1 MKIKM
6 IKSKKGAGELSRKV
20 FTILILAA
28 MPGLGFAVDNSI
40 YIDQTG
46 DNATITMTQDGANN
60 QVKGVG
66 TANYNATTKS
76 IQGTNGLK
84 TDSATIYGDN
94 NNVTVS
100 QIGAGNTLS
109 LGIDSTVVSGVG
121 VNLTYYT
128 SGGTNTGLIN
138 INAGGTGVAANT
150 VANISQAGGG
160 NTAMINLTGTGNTL
174 NATQTGGTGTLG
186 IRANADSTTQTIAT
200 SGGTNNKVY
209 TDLTGDKGTVNILAI
224 GASNTITAT
233 QSGGGANGHNVG
245 IDLTGSSN
253 TVTTNQSGT
262 IDTTIGIKSVGSGN
276 IFSITT
282 RN

>member
-1 MKIKM
+1 MKNKM
-6 IKSKKGAGELSRKV
+6 KKRITGTGGLSRKI

-60 QVKGVG
+60 QIKGVG
-66 TANYNATTKS
+66 TANYDATTKS

-128 SGGTNTGLIN
+128 SGASNTGFIN
-138 INAGGTGVAANT
+138 INANGQGVAANT
-150 VANISQAGGG
+150 VANISQTGGG
-160 NTAMINLTGTGNTL
+160 NSAMINLTGTGNTL
-174 NATQTGGTGTLG
+174 NATQTGGSGILG

-200 SGGTNNKVY
+200 SGGTNNRVY

-233 QSGGGANGHNVG
+233 QSGGGVNGHNVG
-245 IDLTGSSN
+245 IDLSGSSN
-253 TVTTNQSGT
+253 TVTTSQSGT
-262 IDTTIGIKSVGSGN
+262 IDTTIGLKSVGSGN
-276 IFSITT
+276 TFSITT

>member
-1 MKIKM
+1 MKNGIT
-6 IKSKKGAGELSRKV
+6 GAGGLSRKL
-20 FTILILAA
+20 FTILVLAA

-40 YIDQTG
+40 YIDQSG
-46 DNATITMTQDGANN
+46 DNATVTITQDGANN

-66 TANYNATTKS
+66 TANYNASTKS

-84 TDSATIYGDN
+84 TDSAKIYGDS
-94 NNVTVS
+94 NNVTIT

-128 SGGTNTGLIN
+128 SGGSNTGLIN
-138 INAGGTGVAANT
+138 INADGAGTAANT
-150 VANISQAGGG
+150 AVNINQTNGG

-174 NATQTGGTGTLG
+174 TATQSGGNATLG
-186 IRANADSTTQTIAT
+186 IRANADSTTQTIST
-200 SGGTNNKVY
+200 SGGTNNQVY
-209 TDLTGDKGTVNILAI
+209 TNLTGDKGTVNILAV

-245 IDLTGSSN
+245 IDLNGSSN
-253 TVTTNQSGT
+253 TVTTTQSGS

-276 IFSITT
+276 TFSIITH
-282 RN
+282 N

>member
-6 IKSKKGAGELSRKV
+6 IKNTKGAGELSRKLL
-20 FTILILAA
+20 TILIMAA

-66 TANYNATTKS
+66 TANYNAATKS

-84 TDSATIYGDN
+84 TDSATIYGDS
-94 NNVTVS
+94 NNVSITQV
-100 QIGAGNTLS
+100 GGGNTLS

-121 VNLTYYT
+121 VNLTYSAT
-128 SGGTNTGLIN
+128 GGTNTGLIN
-138 INAGGTGVAANT
+138 INANGQGTAANT
-150 VANISQAGGG
+150 AVNISQAGGG
-160 NTAMINLTGTGNTL
+160 NSAMINLTGTGNTL
-174 NATQTGGTGTLG
+174 NATQTGGAGILG
-186 IRANADSTTQTIAT
+186 IRANADSTTQTITT

-209 TDLTGDKGTVNILAI
+209 TDLTGDKGTVNISAI

-276 IFSITT
+276 TFSITT
-282 RN
+282 HN

>member
-1 MKIKM
+1 MDR
-6 IKSKKGAGELSRKV
+6 SLKGAGGLSRKL

-40 YIDQTG
+40 YIDQSG
-46 DNATITMTQDGANN
+46 DNATVTMTQDGANN

-84 TDSATIYGDN
+84 TDAAKIYGDN
-94 NNVTVS
+94 NNVTITQV
-100 QIGAGNTLS
+100 GAGNTLS

-121 VNLTYYT
+121 VNLTYNAT
-128 SGGTNTGLIN
+128 GGTNTALFN
-138 INAGGTGVAANT
+138 INADGQGTAANT
-150 VANISQAGGG
+150 AVTVNQSNGG

-174 NATQTGGTGTLG
+174 TANQTGGAGILG
-186 IRANADSTTQTIAT
+186 IRANADSTTQTITT
-200 SGGTNNKVY
+200 SGGTNNQVY
-209 TDLTGDKGTVNILAI
+209 TDLTGDKGTVNVSAI
-224 GASNTITAT
+224 GASNTITLT

-245 IDLTGSSN
+245 IELTGSSN
-253 TVTTNQSGT
+253 TVTTSQSGS
-262 IDTTIGIKSVGSGN
+262 IDTTIGLKSVGSGN
-276 IFSITT
+276 TFSITT

>member
-1 MKIKM
+1 MNR
-6 IKSKKGAGELSRKV
+6 SKKGAGELSRKL
-20 FTILILAA
+20 FTILILSA

-40 YIDQTG
+40 YIDQSG
-46 DNATITMTQDGANN
+46 DNATVTMTQDGANN

-84 TDSATIYGDN
+84 TDAATIYGDS
-94 NNVTVS
+94 NNVTIT

-121 VNLTYYT
+121 VNLTYNAT
-128 SGGTNTGLIN
+128 GGTNTGLIN
-138 INAGGTGVAANT
+138 INANGQGTAANT
-150 VANISQAGGG
+150 QVNISQANGG

-174 NATQTGGTGTLG
+174 NATQTGGAGILG
-186 IRANADSTTQTIAT
+186 IRANADSTTQTITT

-209 TDLTGDKGTVNILAI
+209 TDLTGDKGTVNVTAV
-224 GASNTITAT
+224 GASNTVTVT
-233 QSGGGANGHNVG
+233 QSGGGANGHNAG
-245 IDLTGSSN
+245 IDLTGSGN
-253 TVTTNQSGT
+253 TVTTTQSGS
-262 IDTTIGIKSVGSGN
+262 IDTTIGLKSVGSGN
-276 IFSITT
+276 TFSIIT

>member
-1 MKIKM
+1 MKTRI
-6 IKSKKGAGELSRKV
+6 KGAGGLSRKLL
-20 FTILILAA
+20 TILILAA
-28 MPGLGFAVDNSI
+28 MPGLGYAVDNSI

-46 DNATITMTQDGANN
+46 DNAAITMTQDGANN

-84 TDSATIYGDN
+84 TDPATIYGDS
-94 NNVTVS
+94 NNVTVT

-121 VNLTYYT
+121 VNLTYNAT
-128 SGGTNTGLIN
+128 GGSNTGLIN
-138 INAGGTGVAANT
+138 INADGQGTAANT
-150 VANISQAGGG
+150 QVNISQANGG

-174 NATQTGGTGTLG
+174 NAIQTGGSGILG
-186 IRANADSTTQTIAT
+186 IRANADSTTQTITT

-209 TDLTGDKGTVNILAI
+209 TDLTGDKGTVNVAAV
-224 GASNTITAT
+224 GASNTITLT

-253 TVTTNQSGT
+253 TVTTNQSGS

-276 IFSITT
+276 TFSIITH
-282 RN
+282 N

>member
-1 MKIKM
+1 MKRRIT
-6 IKSKKGAGELSRKV
+6 GTGGLSRKI

-60 QVKGVG
+60 QIKGVG
-66 TANYNATTKS
+66 TANYDATTKS

-128 SGGTNTGLIN
+128 SGASNTGFIN
-138 INAGGTGVAANT
+138 INAGGTGIAANT
-150 VANISQAGGG
+150 VANISQTGGG
-160 NTAMINLTGTGNTL
+160 NSAMINLTGTGNTL
-174 NATQTGGTGTLG
+174 NATQTGGSGILG

-233 QSGGGANGHNVG
+233 QSGGGVNGHNVG
-245 IDLTGSSN
+245 IDLSGSSN
-253 TVTTNQSGT
+253 TVTTSQSGT
-262 IDTTIGIKSVGSGN
+262 IDTTIGLKSVGSGN
-276 IFSITT
+276 TFSITT

>member
-1 MKIKM
+1 MKNKM
-6 IKSKKGAGELSRKV
+6 KKRITGAGGLSRKL

-40 YIDQTG
+40 YIDQSG
-46 DNATITMTQDGANN
+46 DNATVTMTQDGANN

-66 TANYNATTKS
+66 TANYNASTKS

-84 TDSATIYGDN
+84 TDPATIYGDS
-94 NNVTVS
+94 NNVTVT

-128 SGGTNTGLIN
+128 SGGSNTALIN
-138 INAGGTGVAANT
+138 INADGTGTAANT
-150 VANISQAGGG
+150 AVNINQTNGG

-174 NATQTGGTGTLG
+174 TATQSGGSATLG
-186 IRANADSTTQTIAT
+186 VRANADSTTQTIST
-200 SGGTNNKVY
+200 SGGTNNQVY
-209 TDLTGDKGTVNILAI
+209 TNLTGDKGTVNILAV

-253 TVTTNQSGT
+253 TVTTNQSGS
-262 IDTTIGIKSVGSGN
+262 IDTTIGLKSVGSGN
-276 IFSITT
+276 TFSITT
-282 RN
+282 HN